1 METQEHC
8 QKCRQK
14 AYFEGFCERCFCEV
28 IEKRVRKHVRLSA
41 LIKKNDVLVV
51 EHPLVAYFIKSIVQD
66 MPVTILK
73 PMPDETGDGKT
84 TKQVLAW
91 TMDNELDAFLD
102 QIFAGKDLV
111 VEAQKEHE
119 QNTQQIKLL
128 VTLTDKEAEM
138 FAQAKQ
144 IEPLP
149 KKTRKYEALLQQLEQ
164 KHQETRYSLMKSVE
178 ELKRI
183 LNKNHN
189 KKDS

>member
-1 METQEHC
+1 MKTQEHC

-14 AYFEGFCERCFCEV
+14 AYFEGFCEL

-73 PMPDETGDGKT
+73 TMPDETGDGKT

-91 TMDNELDAFLD
+91 TMDNELDAFLY

-178 ELKRI
+178 ELKGI
-183 LNKNHN
+183 LNKTTPL
-189 KKDS
+189 

>member
-1 METQEHC
+1 
-8 QKCRQK
+8 
-14 AYFEGFCERCFCEV
+14 
-28 IEKRVRKHVRLSA
+28 
-41 LIKKNDVLVV
+41 
-51 EHPLVAYFIKSIVQD
+51 
-66 MPVTILK
+66 
-73 PMPDETGDGKT
+73 
-84 TKQVLAW
+84 
-91 TMDNELDAFLD
+91 MDNELDAFLD